1 MNIDFLISTIQRQK
15 TLAPELQALKK
26 SSTFK
31 DGRIGANQDG
41 ISLEEKMLQRFALEK
56 KKKHDKHSQFK

>member
-1 MNIDFLISTIQRQK
+1 MNATRQRQK
-15 TLAPELQALKK
+15 TLAPELRGLKK

-31 DGRIGANQDG
+31 DGRIGVGQDEM
-41 ISLEEKMLQRFALEK
+41 SLEEKMLQRFALEK